1 VDVHFCGLTGSDVLL
16 WCGKHRSTPKSTMVL
31 GFEVSGTILEMG
43 RLAHE
48 QTGYQMG
55 EEVVVHNYPVCG
67 GLAES
72 CLAHYRVGHS
82 ILKRRDV
89 LICMLQICS
98 RIRCEIVICKYN
110 TNAVGLRTPTFFM
123 RAAFRRGSGPL
134 RK

>member
-1 VDVHFCGLTGSDVLL
+1 
-16 WCGKHRSTPKSTMVL
+16 MIL

-72 CLAHYRVGHS
+72 CLAHYRVGTFYREEE
-82 ILKRRDV
+82 RRFNLYASDP
-89 LICMLQICS
+89 LAD
-98 RIRCEIVICKYN
+98 
-110 TNAVGLRTPTFFM
+110 TLRD
-123 RAAFRRGSGPL
+123 RNL
-134 RK
+134 